1 MSREQAAFIA
11 WRFYLILLLIL
22 LIVCGLF
29 FRIFSL
35 TILDQH
41 FLRHQGDQ
49 RMLRLVSKP
58 AFRGMIVDRNNFPL
72 AVSTSVYSI
81 WMNPQEFDPDPSQLH
96 GLAKLLQSKPKLIT
110 HLDATKQN
118 REFVY
123 LKRGVSPEL
132 AHEIKALTI
141 PGIYLQE
148 EYHRYYPE
156 GEIAAQVIGFTNVDD
171 RGQEGLEL
179 GYNQWLQGTEGKK
192 WVIKDRLGR
201 VISDVQTVNDQ
212 KPGNDLVLS
221 IDRRIQYLAYRELLE
236 SVTVNQAQS
245 GSIVVLDVKTGEI
258 LAMANVPSYNPN
270 NRAGS
275 TADSYRNRA
284 ITDVFEPGSTMKAFA
299 VTSALESGKYK
310 ANSVIDTSP
319 GWMNLDHHLV
329 RDEKNNGLLTIS
341 QILQLS
347 SNMGAAK
354 LVLSIPADKLWD
366 ILHRV
371 GLGESTGVTFPGE
384 QDGVLIHHN
393 PWGAFTLATMSFG
406 YGLSVTPLQLAHA
419 YSVLANDGMKVPL
432 SLTRV
437 DAPPKGEQVIR
448 PTIAKQMLVLLESV
462 VLAKNG
468 TSKAAQVPGYRV
480 AGKTGTAWRFNAKGG
495 YDKHRYNST
504 FVGIAPVSNPRLV
517 IAVVINDPRG
527 KHYYAGEIS
536 APVFEKVMEGT
547 LRIMNVPPDN
557 LSARTGA
564 STLLSTK

>member
-1 MSREQAAFIA
+1 MSREQAEFIA
-11 WRFYLILLLIL
+11 WRYYLILIFIL
-22 LIVCGLF
+22 LVVCGLF
-29 FRIFSL
+29 FRIFNL

-41 FLRHQGDQ
+41 FLRQQGDQ

-72 AVSTSVYSI
+72 AVSTSVYSV
-81 WMNPQEFDPDPSQLH
+81 WMNPQEFDPEPAQLQS
-96 GLAKLLQSKPKLIT
+96 LAKLLETKPKLIT
-110 HLDATKQN
+110 HLDTKKQN

-123 LKRGVSPEL
+123 LKRSLSPEL
-132 AHEIKALTI
+132 AHEIKALNI

-148 EYHRYYPE
+148 DYHRYYPE
-156 GEIAAQVIGFTNVDD
+156 GEIAAQVVGFTNVDD

-201 VISDVQTVNDQ
+201 VISDVQTVKDQ

-221 IDRRIQYLAYRELLE
+221 LDRRIQYLAYRELLAG
-236 SVTVNQAQS
+236 VAANQAQS
-245 GSIVVLDVKTGEI
+245 GSVVVLDVKTGEI
-258 LAMANVPSYNPN
+258 LAMANVPSFNPN
-270 NRAGS
+270 NRVG
-275 TADSYRNRA
+275 TTPDSYRNRA
-284 ITDVFEPGSTMKAFA
+284 ITDVFEPGSTMKAFTVA
-299 VTSALESGKYK
+299 SALESGKYTPD
-310 ANSVIDTSP
+310 SIIDTSP

-329 RDEKNNGLLTIS
+329 RDEKNNGALTIS

-366 ILHRV
+366 MLRRV

-384 QDGVLIHHN
+384 QDGVLVHHN

-419 YSVLANDGMKVPL
+419 YAVLANGGVKVPL
-432 SLTRV
+432 TLTRL
-437 DAPPKGEQVIR
+437 DAPPKGEQVIS
-448 PTIAKQMLVLLESV
+448 PKIAKQMLMLLESV
-462 VLAKNG
+462 VQAKEG
-468 TSKAAQVPGYRV
+468 TSRAAQVPGYRV
-480 AGKTGTAWRFNAKGG
+480 AGKTGTAWRFSPKGG

-504 FVGIAPVSNPRLV
+504 FVGIAPLSQPRLV

-536 APVFEKVMEGT
+536 APIFEKIMEGT
-547 LRIMNVPPDN
+547 LRIMDVPPDN
-557 LSARTGA
+557 LGT
-564 STLLSTK
+564 